1 MLLENL
7 LILQIFTN
15 LSYVLLNYFIYIVL
29 YIHQLFLE
37 RYFMNF
43 IRKYFAVCFILSLLC
58 LLCLLCFSCSINK
71 EENRSSKELFIN
83 AGEEPKTIDPTL
95 SGNDFVYPRHA
106 FETLI
111 IKGKDGNLKNGV
123 AESFDISQD
132 GLKYTFTL
140 RTNSKWSDGKI
151 VTANDFVYALR
162 RASDPLS
169 GAEYTSFIEYVK
181 NATSILSGKL
191 PKERLGV
198 RAIDDYTLEIELE
211 SPTGYFLDIL
221 TYPIFAPVR
230 RDIIEKHGDNWTL
243 SPETYIG
250 NGAFIMTEKSPDSKI
265 VMIKNTNY
273 WNKDDII
280 PEKITFVM
288 MQDPT
293 LALAGIKEGSLD
305 FSVKVLS
312 QDVES
317 LKKQGILD
325 IAPYYSTVAFGINNN
340 DRILKDKRIRKAL
353 SLAIDRNYIVEKVAL
368 TAKSPT
374 SAWVPVGAYDV
385 QGDFRENGGEYLDIS
400 KEGYSNNVAMAKKL
414 MAEAGYPNGEG
425 FPVLE
430 YKTTSDLIY
439 IQVAEAI
446 QQMWKENLGVDLQ
459 IFSMEWAAYQQMRIE
474 KNYQIMRTIW
484 IGDYSDPMTFL
495 ENYLSYRPQNYLGY
509 SNIIFD
515 RYVETAR
522 KSSDQIVRMKA
533 MHDAERVLISEDN
546 VLIPI
551 YNPSNPLLVSE
562 RLRDYVATPLMEFQ
576 FHYAYLE

>member
-1 MLLENL
+1 
-7 LILQIFTN
+7 
-15 LSYVLLNYFIYIVL
+15 
-29 YIHQLFLE
+29 
-37 RYFMNF
+37 MNF
-43 IRKYFAVCFILSLLC
+43 IIRKIFYRFFILSLLC
-58 LLCLLCFSCSINK
+58 LLCFLCFSCSVNK
-71 EENRSSKELFIN
+71 EGNRSSKELFIN

-132 GLKYTFTL
+132 GLKYSFIL

-162 RASDPLS
+162 RAADPLS

-181 NATSILSGKL
+181 NASSILAGKL

-230 RDIIEKHGDNWTL
+230 RDIIEKYGDDWTL
-243 SPETYIG
+243 NPETYIG
-250 NGAFIMTEKSPDSKI
+250 NGAFIMTEKSPDSRI

-305 FSVKVLS
+305 FSVKVLL
-312 QDVES
+312 QDIEN
-317 LKKQGILD
+317 LKKQEILD
-325 IAPYYSTVAFGINNN
+325 IAPYYSTVAFGINDT
-340 DRILKDKRIRKAL
+340 DRILKDKKIRKAL

-400 KEGYSNNVAMAKKL
+400 KEGYLNNIAMAKKL
-414 MAEAGYPNGEG
+414 MAEAGYPDGEG

-446 QQMWKENLGVDLQ
+446 QQMWKENLGIDLQ
-459 IFSMEWAAYQQMRIE
+459 ISSMEWAAYQQMRIE

-495 ENYLSYRPQNYLGY
+495 ENYLSYRPQNYAGY

-515 RYVETAR
+515 RYIETAR
-522 KSSDQIVRMKA
+522 KSSDQNIRMKA

-551 YNPSNPLLVSE
+551 YNPSNPLLVSK

>member
-1 MLLENL
+1 
-7 LILQIFTN
+7 
-15 LSYVLLNYFIYIVL
+15 
-29 YIHQLFLE
+29 
-37 RYFMNF
+37 MNF
-43 IRKYFAVCFILSLLC
+43 IMKKYFIVCLILSLLC
-58 LLCLLCFSCSINK
+58 SMCFLCFSCSINK

-140 RTNSKWSDGKI
+140 RTNSKWTDGKI

-162 RASDPLS
+162 RAADPLS

-181 NATSILSGKL
+181 NASSILAGKL

-198 RAIDDYTLEIELE
+198 KAIDDYTLEIELE

-230 RDIIEKHGDNWTL
+230 RDIIEKYGDNWTL
-243 SPETYIG
+243 NPETYIG
-250 NGAFIMTEKSPDSKI
+250 NGAFIMTEKSPDSRI

-280 PEKITFVM
+280 PEKITFIM
-288 MQDPT
+288 MQDAT

-312 QDVES
+312 QDIES

-325 IAPYYSTVAFGINNN
+325 IAPYYSTVAFGINDT

-459 IFSMEWAAYQQMRIE
+459 ISSMEWAAYQQMRLE

-495 ENYLSYRPQNYLGY
+495 ENYLSYRPQNYAGY

-515 RYVETAR
+515 KYIETAR
-522 KSSDQIVRMKA
+522 KSSDQNVRMKA
-533 MHDAERVLISEDN
+533 MHDAERVLVSEDN

-551 YNPSNPLLVSE
+551 YNPSNPLLVSK

>member
-1 MLLENL
+1 
-7 LILQIFTN
+7 
-15 LSYVLLNYFIYIVL
+15 
-29 YIHQLFLE
+29 
-37 RYFMNF
+37 MNF
-43 IRKYFAVCFILSLLC
+43 IIRKIFYRFFILSLLC
-58 LLCLLCFSCSINK
+58 LLCFLCFSCSVNK
-71 EENRSSKELFIN
+71 EGNRSSKELFIN

-132 GLKYTFTL
+132 GLKYSFIL

-162 RASDPLS
+162 RAADPLS

-181 NATSILSGKL
+181 NASSILAGKL

-230 RDIIEKHGDNWTL
+230 RDIIEKYGDDWTL
-243 SPETYIG
+243 NPETYIG
-250 NGAFIMTEKSPDSKI
+250 NGAFIMTEKSPDSRI

-312 QDVES
+312 QDIEN
-317 LKKQGILD
+317 LKKQEILD
-325 IAPYYSTVAFGINNN
+325 IAPYYSTVAFGINDT
-340 DRILKDKRIRKAL
+340 DRILKDKKIRKAL

-400 KEGYSNNVAMAKKL
+400 KEGYLNNVAMAKKL
-414 MAEAGYPNGEG
+414 MAEAGYPDGEG

-446 QQMWKENLGVDLQ
+446 QQMWKENLGIDLQ
-459 IFSMEWAAYQQMRIE
+459 ISSMEWAAYQQMRIE

-495 ENYLSYRPQNYLGY
+495 ENYLSYRPQNYAGY

-515 RYVETAR
+515 RYIETAR
-522 KSSDQIVRMKA
+522 KSSDQNIRMKA

-551 YNPSNPLLVSE
+551 YNPSNPLLVSK

>member
-1 MLLENL
+1 
-7 LILQIFTN
+7 
-15 LSYVLLNYFIYIVL
+15 
-29 YIHQLFLE
+29 
-37 RYFMNF
+37 MNF
-43 IRKYFAVCFILSLLC
+43 IMKKYFIVCLILSLLC
-58 LLCLLCFSCSINK
+58 SMCFLCFSCSINK

-140 RTNSKWSDGKI
+140 RTNSKWTDGKI

-162 RASDPLS
+162 RAADPLS

-181 NATSILSGKL
+181 NASSILAGKL

-198 RAIDDYTLEIELE
+198 KAIDDYTLEIELE

-230 RDIIEKHGDNWTL
+230 RDIIEKYGDNWTL
-243 SPETYIG
+243 NPETYIG
-250 NGAFIMTEKSPDSKI
+250 NGAFIMTEKSPDSRI

-280 PEKITFVM
+280 PEKITFIM
-288 MQDPT
+288 MQDAT

-312 QDVES
+312 QDIES

-325 IAPYYSTVAFGINNN
+325 IAPYYSTVAFGINDT

-414 MAEAGYPNGEG
+414 MAEAGYPNGDG

-459 IFSMEWAAYQQMRIE
+459 ISSMEWAAYQQMRLE

-495 ENYLSYRPQNYLGY
+495 ENYLSYRPQNYAGY

-515 RYVETAR
+515 RYIETAR
-522 KSSDQIVRMKA
+522 KSSDQNVRMKA
-533 MHDAERVLISEDN
+533 MHDAERVLVSEDN

-551 YNPSNPLLVSE
+551 YNPSNPLLVSK

>member
-1 MLLENL
+1 
-7 LILQIFTN
+7 
-15 LSYVLLNYFIYIVL
+15 
-29 YIHQLFLE
+29 
-37 RYFMNF
+37 MNF
-43 IRKYFAVCFILSLLC
+43 IMKKYFIVCLLSLLC
-58 LLCLLCFSCSINK
+58 SMCFLCFSCSINK

-140 RTNSKWSDGKI
+140 RTNSKWTDGKI

-162 RASDPLS
+162 RAADPLS

-181 NATSILSGKL
+181 NASSILAGKL

-198 RAIDDYTLEIELE
+198 KAIDDYTLEIELE

-230 RDIIEKHGDNWTL
+230 RDIIEKYGDNWTL
-243 SPETYIG
+243 NPETYIG
-250 NGAFIMTEKSPDSKI
+250 NGAFIMTEKSPDSRI

-280 PEKITFVM
+280 PEKITFIM
-288 MQDPT
+288 MQDAT

-312 QDVES
+312 QDIES

-325 IAPYYSTVAFGINNN
+325 IAPYYSTVAFGINDT

-459 IFSMEWAAYQQMRIE
+459 ISSMEWAAYQQMRLE

-495 ENYLSYRPQNYLGY
+495 ENYLSYRPQNYAGY

-515 RYVETAR
+515 KYIETAR
-522 KSSDQIVRMKA
+522 KSSDQNVRMKA
-533 MHDAERVLISEDN
+533 MHDAERVLVSEDN

-551 YNPSNPLLVSE
+551 YNPSNPLLVSK

>member
-1 MLLENL
+1 MKK
-7 LILQIFTN
+7 
-15 LSYVLLNYFIYIVL
+15 YFI
-29 YIHQLFLE
+29 
-37 RYFMNF
+37 
-43 IRKYFAVCFILSLLC
+43 VCLLSLLC
-58 LLCLLCFSCSINK
+58 SICFLCFSCSINK

-140 RTNSKWSDGKI
+140 RTNSKWTDGKI

-162 RASDPLS
+162 RAADPLS

-181 NATSILSGKL
+181 NASSILAGKL

-198 RAIDDYTLEIELE
+198 KAIDDYTLEIELE

-230 RDIIEKHGDNWTL
+230 RDIIEKYGDNWTL
-243 SPETYIG
+243 NPETYIG
-250 NGAFIMTEKSPDSKI
+250 NGAFIMTEKSPDSRI

-280 PEKITFVM
+280 PEKITFIM
-288 MQDPT
+288 MQDAT

-312 QDVES
+312 QDIES

-325 IAPYYSTVAFGINNN
+325 IAPYYSTVAFGINDT

-459 IFSMEWAAYQQMRIE
+459 ISSMEWAAYQQMRLE

-495 ENYLSYRPQNYLGY
+495 ENYLSYRPQNYAGY

-515 RYVETAR
+515 RYIETAR
-522 KSSDQIVRMKA
+522 KSSDQNVRMKA
-533 MHDAERVLISEDN
+533 MHDAERVLVSEDN

-551 YNPSNPLLVSE
+551 YNPSNPLLVSK

>member
-1 MLLENL
+1 
-7 LILQIFTN
+7 
-15 LSYVLLNYFIYIVL
+15 
-29 YIHQLFLE
+29 
-37 RYFMNF
+37 MNF
-43 IRKYFAVCFILSLLC
+43 IMKKYFIVCLILSLLC
-58 LLCLLCFSCSINK
+58 SICFLCFSCSTNK

-140 RTNSKWSDGKI
+140 RTNSKWTDGKI

-162 RASDPLS
+162 RAADPLS

-181 NATSILSGKL
+181 NASSILAGKL

-198 RAIDDYTLEIELE
+198 KAIDDYTLEIELE

-230 RDIIEKHGDNWTL
+230 RDIIEKYGDNWTL
-243 SPETYIG
+243 NPETYIG
-250 NGAFIMTEKSPDSKI
+250 NGAFIMTEKSPDSRI

-280 PEKITFVM
+280 PEKITFIM
-288 MQDPT
+288 MQDAT

-312 QDVES
+312 QDIES

-325 IAPYYSTVAFGINNN
+325 IAPYYSTVAFGINDT

-353 SLAIDRNYIVEKVAL
+353 SLAIDRNYIIENIV
-368 TAKSPT
+368 KSGTP
-374 SAWVPVGAYDV
+374 AGAFVPYGAPDANN
-385 QGDFRENGGEYLDIS
+385 GDFREIGGDYIS
-400 KEGYSNNVAMAKKL
+400 VNKEDYSNNVEMAKKL
-414 MAEAGYPNGEG
+414 MAEAGYPNGKN
-425 FPVLE
+425 FPVLQFLVDANKE
-430 YKTTSDLIY
+430 IP
-439 IQVAEAI
+439 IFEAI
-446 QQMWKENLGVDLQ
+446 QQMWKEHLGIDTSISQ
-459 IFSMEWAAYQQMRIE
+459 QEWAVFLQTLYTD
-474 KNYQIMRTIW
+474 KNYTIGRSGW
-484 IGDYSDPMTFL
+484 TADYNDPMTFL
-495 ENYLSYRPQNYLGY
+495 GMFLSYSPQNHALFTNREYDNLLKNAMETIDQ
-509 SNIIFD
+509 NIRMDLLHKAETIFMNNNVIIPL
-515 RYVETAR
+515 YYYATPT
-522 KSSDQIVRMKA
+522 
-533 MHDAERVLISEDN
+533 LISPKLKGVIYDN
-546 VLIPI
+546 L
-551 YNPSNPLLVSE
+551 
-562 RLRDYVATPLMEFQ
+562 AKHKFG
-576 FHYAYLE
+576 YAYIE

>member
-1 MLLENL
+1 
-7 LILQIFTN
+7 
-15 LSYVLLNYFIYIVL
+15 
-29 YIHQLFLE
+29 
-37 RYFMNF
+37 MNF
-43 IRKYFAVCFILSLLC
+43 IMKKYFIVCLILSLLC
-58 LLCLLCFSCSINK
+58 SICFLCFSCSINK

-140 RTNSKWSDGKI
+140 RTNSKWTDGKI

-162 RASDPLS
+162 RAADPLS

-181 NATSILSGKL
+181 NASSILAGKL

-198 RAIDDYTLEIELE
+198 KAIDDYTLEIELE

-230 RDIIEKHGDNWTL
+230 RDIIEKYGDNWTL
-243 SPETYIG
+243 NPETYIG
-250 NGAFIMTEKSPDSKI
+250 NGAFIMTEKSPDSRI

-280 PEKITFVM
+280 PEKITFIM
-288 MQDPT
+288 MQDAT

-312 QDVES
+312 QDIES

-325 IAPYYSTVAFGINNN
+325 IAPYYSTVAFGINDT

-459 IFSMEWAAYQQMRIE
+459 ISSMEWAAYQQMRLE

-495 ENYLSYRPQNYLGY
+495 ENYLSYRPQNYAGY

-515 RYVETAR
+515 RYIETAR
-522 KSSDQIVRMKA
+522 KSSDQNIRMKA
-533 MHDAERVLISEDN
+533 MHDAERVLVSEDN

-551 YNPSNPLLVSE
+551 YNPSNPLLVSK

>member
-1 MLLENL
+1 
-7 LILQIFTN
+7 
-15 LSYVLLNYFIYIVL
+15 
-29 YIHQLFLE
+29 
-37 RYFMNF
+37 MNF

-58 LLCLLCFSCSINK
+58 LLCFLCFSCSISK

-181 NATSILSGKL
+181 NANSILSGKL

>member
-1 MLLENL
+1 
-7 LILQIFTN
+7 
-15 LSYVLLNYFIYIVL
+15 
-29 YIHQLFLE
+29 
-37 RYFMNF
+37 MNF
-43 IRKYFAVCFILSLLC
+43 IIRKYFIVFFISSLLC
-58 LLCLLCFSCSINK
+58 LLCFLCFSCSINK

-132 GLKYTFTL
+132 GLKYTFIL

-162 RASDPLS
+162 RAADPLS

-181 NATSILSGKL
+181 NASSILAGKL
-191 PKERLGV
+191 PKEILGV
-198 RAIDDYTLEIELE
+198 RDIDDYTLEIELE

-230 RDIIEKHGDNWTL
+230 RDIIEKYGDDWTL
-243 SPETYIG
+243 NPETYIG
-250 NGAFIMTEKSPDSKI
+250 NGAFIMTEKSPDSRI

-312 QDVES
+312 QDIEN
-317 LKKQGILD
+317 LKKQEILD
-325 IAPYYSTVAFGINNN
+325 IAPYYSTVAFGINDT

-400 KEGYSNNVAMAKKL
+400 KEGYLNNIAMAKKL

-446 QQMWKENLGVDLQ
+446 QQMWKENLGIDLQ
-459 IFSMEWAAYQQMRIE
+459 ISSMEWAAYQQMRIE

-495 ENYLSYRPQNYLGY
+495 ENYLSYRPQNYAGY

-515 RYVETAR
+515 RYIETAR
-522 KSSDQIVRMKA
+522 KSSDQNIRMKA

-551 YNPSNPLLVSE
+551 YNPSNPLLVSK

>member
-1 MLLENL
+1 M
-7 LILQIFTN
+7 
-15 LSYVLLNYFIYIVL
+15 
-29 YIHQLFLE
+29 
-37 RYFMNF
+37 
-43 IRKYFAVCFILSLLC
+43 CF
-58 LLCLLCFSCSINK
+58 LCFSCSINK

-95 SGNDFVYPRHA
+95 SGNDFVYPRHV

-140 RTNSKWSDGKI
+140 RTNSKWTDGKI

-162 RASDPLS
+162 RAADPLS

-181 NATSILSGKL
+181 NASSILAGKL

-198 RAIDDYTLEIELE
+198 KAIDDYTLEIELE

-230 RDIIEKHGDNWTL
+230 RDIIEKYGDNWTL
-243 SPETYIG
+243 NPETYIG
-250 NGAFIMTEKSPDSKI
+250 NGAFIMTEKSPDSRI

-280 PEKITFVM
+280 PEKITFIM
-288 MQDPT
+288 MQDAT

-312 QDVES
+312 QDIES

-325 IAPYYSTVAFGINNN
+325 IAPYYSTVAFGINDT

-414 MAEAGYPNGEG
+414 MAEAGYPNGDG

-459 IFSMEWAAYQQMRIE
+459 ISSMEWAAYQQMRLE

-495 ENYLSYRPQNYLGY
+495 ENYLSYRPQNYAGY

-515 RYVETAR
+515 KYIETAR
-522 KSSDQIVRMKA
+522 KSSDQNVRMKA
-533 MHDAERVLISEDN
+533 MHDAERVLVSEDN

-551 YNPSNPLLVSE
+551 YNPSNPLLVSK

>member
-1 MLLENL
+1 
-7 LILQIFTN
+7 
-15 LSYVLLNYFIYIVL
+15 
-29 YIHQLFLE
+29 
-37 RYFMNF
+37 MNF
-43 IRKYFAVCFILSLLC
+43 IMKKYFIVCLLSLLC
-58 LLCLLCFSCSINK
+58 SICFLCFSCSINK

-140 RTNSKWSDGKI
+140 RTNSKWTDGKI

-162 RASDPLS
+162 RAADPLS

-181 NATSILSGKL
+181 NASSILAGKL

-198 RAIDDYTLEIELE
+198 KAIDDYTLEIELE

-230 RDIIEKHGDNWTL
+230 RDIIEKYGDNWTL
-243 SPETYIG
+243 NPETYIG
-250 NGAFIMTEKSPDSKI
+250 NGAFIMTEKSPDSRI

-280 PEKITFVM
+280 PEKITFIM
-288 MQDPT
+288 MQDAT

-312 QDVES
+312 QDIES

-325 IAPYYSTVAFGINNN
+325 IAPYYSTVAFGINDT

-400 KEGYSNNVAMAKKL
+400 KEGYSNNVAIAKKL
-414 MAEAGYPNGEG
+414 IAEAGYPNGEG

-459 IFSMEWAAYQQMRIE
+459 ISSMEWAAYQQMRLE

-495 ENYLSYRPQNYLGY
+495 ENYLSYRPQNYAGY

-515 RYVETAR
+515 RYIETAR
-522 KSSDQIVRMKA
+522 KSSDQNVRMKA
-533 MHDAERVLISEDN
+533 MHDAERVLVSEDN

-551 YNPSNPLLVSE
+551 YNPSNPLLVSK

>member
-1 MLLENL
+1 
-7 LILQIFTN
+7 
-15 LSYVLLNYFIYIVL
+15 
-29 YIHQLFLE
+29 
-37 RYFMNF
+37 MNF
-43 IRKYFAVCFILSLLC
+43 IMKKYFIICLLSLLC
-58 LLCLLCFSCSINK
+58 SICFLCFSCSINK

-140 RTNSKWSDGKI
+140 RTNSKWTDGKI

-162 RASDPLS
+162 RAADPLS

-181 NATSILSGKL
+181 NASSILAGKL

-198 RAIDDYTLEIELE
+198 KAIDDYTLEIELE

-230 RDIIEKHGDNWTL
+230 RDIIEKYGDNWTL
-243 SPETYIG
+243 NPETYIG
-250 NGAFIMTEKSPDSKI
+250 NGAFIMTEKSPDSRI

-280 PEKITFVM
+280 PEKITFIM
-288 MQDPT
+288 MQDAT

-312 QDVES
+312 QDIES

-325 IAPYYSTVAFGINNN
+325 IAPYYSTVAFGINDT

-459 IFSMEWAAYQQMRIE
+459 ISSMEWAAYQQMRLE

-495 ENYLSYRPQNYLGY
+495 ENYLSYRPQNYAGY

-515 RYVETAR
+515 KYIETAR
-522 KSSDQIVRMKA
+522 KSSDQNVRMKA
-533 MHDAERVLISEDN
+533 MHDAERVLVSEDN

-551 YNPSNPLLVSE
+551 YNPSNPLLVSK

>member
-1 MLLENL
+1 
-7 LILQIFTN
+7 
-15 LSYVLLNYFIYIVL
+15 
-29 YIHQLFLE
+29 
-37 RYFMNF
+37 MNF
-43 IRKYFAVCFILSLLC
+43 IMKKYFIVCLLSLLC
-58 LLCLLCFSCSINK
+58 SMCFLCFSCSINK

-95 SGNDFVYPRHA
+95 SGNDFVYPRHV

-140 RTNSKWSDGKI
+140 RTNSKWTDGKI

-162 RASDPLS
+162 RAADPLS

-181 NATSILSGKL
+181 NASSILAGKL

-198 RAIDDYTLEIELE
+198 KAIDDYTLEIELE

-230 RDIIEKHGDNWTL
+230 RDIIEKYGDNWTL
-243 SPETYIG
+243 NPETYIG
-250 NGAFIMTEKSPDSKI
+250 NGAFIMTEKSPDSRI

-280 PEKITFVM
+280 PEKITFIM
-288 MQDPT
+288 MQDAT

-312 QDVES
+312 QDIES

-325 IAPYYSTVAFGINNN
+325 IAPYYSTVAFGINDT

-414 MAEAGYPNGEG
+414 MAEAGYPNGDG

-459 IFSMEWAAYQQMRIE
+459 ISSMEWAAYQQMRLE

-495 ENYLSYRPQNYLGY
+495 ENYLSYRPQNYAGY

-515 RYVETAR
+515 KYIEMAR
-522 KSSDQIVRMKA
+522 KSSDQNVRMKA
-533 MHDAERVLISEDN
+533 MHDAERVLVSEDN

-551 YNPSNPLLVSE
+551 YNPSNPLLVSK

>member
-1 MLLENL
+1 
-7 LILQIFTN
+7 
-15 LSYVLLNYFIYIVL
+15 
-29 YIHQLFLE
+29 
-37 RYFMNF
+37 MNF
-43 IRKYFAVCFILSLLC
+43 IIRKYFIVFFISSLLC
-58 LLCLLCFSCSINK
+58 LLCFLCFSCSINK

-132 GLKYTFTL
+132 GLKYTFIL

-162 RASDPLS
+162 RAADPLS

-181 NATSILSGKL
+181 NASSILAGKL

-230 RDIIEKHGDNWTL
+230 RDIIEKYGDDWTL
-243 SPETYIG
+243 NPETYIG
-250 NGAFIMTEKSPDSKI
+250 NGAFIMTEKSPDSRI

-312 QDVES
+312 QDIEN
-317 LKKQGILD
+317 LKKQEILD
-325 IAPYYSTVAFGINNN
+325 IAPYYSTVAFGINDT

-400 KEGYSNNVAMAKKL
+400 KEGYLNNIAMAKKL

-446 QQMWKENLGVDLQ
+446 QQMWKENLGIDLQ
-459 IFSMEWAAYQQMRIE
+459 ISSMEWAAYQQMRIE

-495 ENYLSYRPQNYLGY
+495 ENYLSYRPQNYAGY

-515 RYVETAR
+515 RYIETAR
-522 KSSDQIVRMKA
+522 KSSDQNIRMKA

-551 YNPSNPLLVSE
+551 YNPSNPLLVSK

>member
-1 MLLENL
+1 
-7 LILQIFTN
+7 
-15 LSYVLLNYFIYIVL
+15 
-29 YIHQLFLE
+29 
-37 RYFMNF
+37 MNF
-43 IRKYFAVCFILSLLC
+43 IMKKYFIVCLLSLLC
-58 LLCLLCFSCSINK
+58 SMCFLCFSCSINK

-140 RTNSKWSDGKI
+140 RTNSKWTDGKI

-162 RASDPLS
+162 RAADPLS

-181 NATSILSGKL
+181 NASSILAGKL

-198 RAIDDYTLEIELE
+198 KAIDDYTLEIELE

-230 RDIIEKHGDNWTL
+230 RDIIEKYGDNWTL
-243 SPETYIG
+243 NPETYIG
-250 NGAFIMTEKSPDSKI
+250 NGAFIMTEKSPDSRI

-280 PEKITFVM
+280 PEKITFIM
-288 MQDPT
+288 MQDAT

-312 QDVES
+312 QDIES

-325 IAPYYSTVAFGINNN
+325 IAPYYSTVAFGINDT

-414 MAEAGYPNGEG
+414 MAEAGYPNGDG

-459 IFSMEWAAYQQMRIE
+459 ISSMEWAAYQQMRLE

-495 ENYLSYRPQNYLGY
+495 ENYLSYRPQNYAGY

-515 RYVETAR
+515 RYIETAR
-522 KSSDQIVRMKA
+522 KSSDQNVRMKA
-533 MHDAERVLISEDN
+533 MHDAERVLVSEDN

-551 YNPSNPLLVSE
+551 YNPSNPLLVSK

>member
-1 MLLENL
+1 
-7 LILQIFTN
+7 
-15 LSYVLLNYFIYIVL
+15 
-29 YIHQLFLE
+29 
-37 RYFMNF
+37 MNF
-43 IRKYFAVCFILSLLC
+43 IMKKYFIVCLLSLLC
-58 LLCLLCFSCSINK
+58 SMCFLCFSCSINK

-140 RTNSKWSDGKI
+140 RTNSKWTDGKI

-162 RASDPLS
+162 RAADPLS

-181 NATSILSGKL
+181 NASSILAGKL

-198 RAIDDYTLEIELE
+198 KAIDDYTLEIELE

-230 RDIIEKHGDNWTL
+230 RDIIEKYGDNWTL
-243 SPETYIG
+243 NPETYIG
-250 NGAFIMTEKSPDSKI
+250 NGAFIMTEKSPDSRI

-280 PEKITFVM
+280 PEKITFIM
-288 MQDPT
+288 MQDAT

-312 QDVES
+312 QDIES

-325 IAPYYSTVAFGINNN
+325 IAPYYSTVAFGINDT

-414 MAEAGYPNGEG
+414 MAEAGYPNGDG

-459 IFSMEWAAYQQMRIE
+459 ISSMEWAAYQQMRLE

-495 ENYLSYRPQNYLGY
+495 ENYLSYRPQNYAGY

-515 RYVETAR
+515 KYIETAR
-522 KSSDQIVRMKA
+522 KSSDQNVRMKA
-533 MHDAERVLISEDN
+533 MHDAERVLVSEDN

-551 YNPSNPLLVSE
+551 YNPSNPLLVSK

>member
-1 MLLENL
+1 
-7 LILQIFTN
+7 
-15 LSYVLLNYFIYIVL
+15 
-29 YIHQLFLE
+29 
-37 RYFMNF
+37 MNF
-43 IRKYFAVCFILSLLC
+43 IIRKIFYCFFILSLLC
-58 LLCLLCFSCSINK
+58 LLCFLCFSCSVNK
-71 EENRSSKELFIN
+71 EGNRSSKELFIN

-132 GLKYTFTL
+132 GLKYSFIL
-140 RTNSKWSDGKI
+140 RTNSKWADGKI

-162 RASDPLS
+162 RAADPLS

-181 NATSILSGKL
+181 NASSILAGKL

-230 RDIIEKHGDNWTL
+230 RDIIEKYGDDWTL
-243 SPETYIG
+243 NPETYIG
-250 NGAFIMTEKSPDSKI
+250 NGAFIMTEKSPDSRI

-305 FSVKVLS
+305 FSVKVLL
-312 QDVES
+312 QDIEN
-317 LKKQGILD
+317 LKKQEILD
-325 IAPYYSTVAFGINNN
+325 IAPYYSTVAFGINDT
-340 DRILKDKRIRKAL
+340 DRILKDKKIRKAL

-400 KEGYSNNVAMAKKL
+400 KEGYLNNIAMAKKL
-414 MAEAGYPNGEG
+414 MAEAGYPDGEG

-446 QQMWKENLGVDLQ
+446 QQMWKENLGIDLQ
-459 IFSMEWAAYQQMRIE
+459 ISSMEWAAYQQMRIE

-495 ENYLSYRPQNYLGY
+495 ENYLSYRPQNYAGY

-515 RYVETAR
+515 RYIETAR
-522 KSSDQIVRMKA
+522 KSSDQNIRMKA

-551 YNPSNPLLVSE
+551 YNPSNPLLVSK

>member
-1 MLLENL
+1 
-7 LILQIFTN
+7 
-15 LSYVLLNYFIYIVL
+15 
-29 YIHQLFLE
+29 
-37 RYFMNF
+37 MNF
-43 IRKYFAVCFILSLLC
+43 IMKKYFIVCLLSLLC
-58 LLCLLCFSCSINK
+58 SICFLCFSCSINK

-140 RTNSKWSDGKI
+140 RTNSKWTDGKI

-162 RASDPLS
+162 RAADPLS

-181 NATSILSGKL
+181 NASSILAGKL

-198 RAIDDYTLEIELE
+198 KAIDDYTLEIELE

-230 RDIIEKHGDNWTL
+230 RDIIEKYGDNWTL
-243 SPETYIG
+243 NPETYIG
-250 NGAFIMTEKSPDSKI
+250 NGAFIMTEKSPDSRI

-280 PEKITFVM
+280 PEKITFIM
-288 MQDPT
+288 MQDAT

-312 QDVES
+312 QDIES

-325 IAPYYSTVAFGINNN
+325 IAPYYSTVAFGINDT

-459 IFSMEWAAYQQMRIE
+459 ISSMEWAAYQQMRLE

-495 ENYLSYRPQNYLGY
+495 ENYLSYRPQNYAGY

-515 RYVETAR
+515 RYIETAR
-522 KSSDQIVRMKA
+522 KSSDQNVRMKA
-533 MHDAERVLISEDN
+533 MHDAERVLVSEDN

-551 YNPSNPLLVSE
+551 YNPSNPLLVSK

>member
-1 MLLENL
+1 
-7 LILQIFTN
+7 
-15 LSYVLLNYFIYIVL
+15 
-29 YIHQLFLE
+29 
-37 RYFMNF
+37 MNF
-43 IRKYFAVCFILSLLC
+43 IIRKYFIVFFISSLLC
-58 LLCLLCFSCSINK
+58 LLCFLCFSCSINK

-132 GLKYTFTL
+132 GLKYTFIL

-162 RASDPLS
+162 RAADPLS

-181 NATSILSGKL
+181 NASSILAGKL
-191 PKERLGV
+191 PKEILGV

-230 RDIIEKHGDNWTL
+230 RDIIEKYGDDWTL
-243 SPETYIG
+243 NPETYIG
-250 NGAFIMTEKSPDSKI
+250 NGAFIMTEKSPDSRI

-312 QDVES
+312 QDIEN
-317 LKKQGILD
+317 LKKQEILD
-325 IAPYYSTVAFGINNN
+325 IAPYYSTVAFGINDT

-400 KEGYSNNVAMAKKL
+400 KEGYLNNIAMAKKL

-446 QQMWKENLGVDLQ
+446 QQMWKENLGIDLQ
-459 IFSMEWAAYQQMRIE
+459 ISSMEWAAYQQMRIE

-495 ENYLSYRPQNYLGY
+495 ENYLSYRPQNYAGY

-515 RYVETAR
+515 RYIETAR
-522 KSSDQIVRMKA
+522 KSSDQNIRMKA

-551 YNPSNPLLVSE
+551 YNPSNPLLVSK